1 MFYGATSAR
10 IWQSAA
16 RLVDKI
22 LRGSKPGDR
31 PVEQP
36 TKIELV
42 VSLPAA
48 RGMCLTIPQSI
59 LAHADEI
66 IE

>member
-1 MFYGATSAR
+1 MPTFAEAQGQWRSQVEDR
-10 IWQSAA
+10 
-16 RLVDKI
+16 V

-48 RGMCLTIPQSI
+48 RGMCLTIPKSI
-59 LAHADEI
+59 LAHADEV